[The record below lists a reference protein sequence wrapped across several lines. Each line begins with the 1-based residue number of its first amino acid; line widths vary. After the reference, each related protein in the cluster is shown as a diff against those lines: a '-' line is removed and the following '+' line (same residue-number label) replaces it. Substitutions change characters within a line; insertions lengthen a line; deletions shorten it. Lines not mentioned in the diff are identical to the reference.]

1 MTTTTT
7 NEIQALGS
15 LMAVDED
22 NELWLGGDGLKD
34 AQIRADVYRLI
45 ELGIVRVEG
54 VTSNRGH
61 SDVGYGVNLYVNA
74 GYEKYFARF

>member
-7 NEIQALGS
+7 NEIQALTS

-34 AQIRADVYRLI
+34 AQNRADVDRLI

-54 VTSNRGH
+54 
-61 SDVGYGVNLYVNA
+61 GYGINLYVNA